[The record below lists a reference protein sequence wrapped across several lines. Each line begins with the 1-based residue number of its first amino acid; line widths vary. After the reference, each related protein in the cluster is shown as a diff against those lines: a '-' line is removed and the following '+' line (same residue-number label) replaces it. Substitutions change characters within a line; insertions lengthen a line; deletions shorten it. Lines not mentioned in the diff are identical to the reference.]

1 LQLDGLR
8 KLAEQ
13 RGWRVVGEYID
24 EGYSGTKDR
33 RPALDKLMADAHK
46 GKFDIVTVWRF
57 DRFARSVRHLVTAL
71 DDFRERGIDF
81 ISLNDAIDT
90 STPTGRMT
98 FMVVAAM
105 AAFEADILRERTK
118 AGVAAARRRGKHVG
132 RPAKKL
138 DLDHARE
145 LRDAGRSIRE
155 IAAELNVGRSILH
168 RALQAVPEVPSNG
181 AAEVAEN
188 MVSAEA

>member
-1 LQLDGLR
+1 
-8 KLAEQ
+8 
-13 RGWRVVGEYID
+13 
-24 EGYSGTKDR
+24 
-33 RPALDKLMADAHK
+33 
-46 GKFDIVTVWRF
+46 
-57 DRFARSVRHLVTAL
+57 
-71 DDFRERGIDF
+71 
-81 ISLNDAIDT
+81 
-90 STPTGRMT
+90 MT

-168 RALQAVPEVPSNG
+168 RALQAAVPEVPSNG
-181 AAEVAEN
+181 A
-188 MVSAEA
+188 SAAPCFTASSEA